1 MRNSKIKKKRP
12 LGLLL
17 VKIFI
22 FTLCISSLVQAAVG
36 QATVVRGENESTLLL
51 QQISQIRSHN
61 KKLKLENKNL
71 QSGIIKKEAS
81 YKEKMANTKIA
92 YLTFD
97 DGPSENTVEI
107 LRILK
112 QYDVKATFFVNGH
125 PNYSYLYKQISD
137 EGHLL
142 ANHTYSHEYKD
153 IYNSPDNFKNDTEK
167 LDRYLTSVTGKEPN
181 YILRF
186 PGGSNNTISNNFG
199 GNEIMT
205 SVIKEMNASG
215 YKYFDWNVDS
225 TDASTYCQD
234 RNKIV
239 QAVLSESSQTK
250 HAIILMHDLA
260 PKITTVQALPEIIE
274 GLKNQGFIFDVLS
287 KKAYAPQ
294 FTVVK

>member
-1 MRNSKIKKKRP
+1 MRNSKRRKKRP

-36 QATVVRGENESTLLL
+36 EATVVRGENESTLLSE
-51 QQISQIRSHN
+51 QIIQIRNRN
-61 KKLKLENKNL
+61 KALKLENKNL
-71 QSGIIKKEAS
+71 QSGIIKKETS

-97 DGPSENTVEI
+97 DGPSENTEEI
-107 LRILK
+107 LKILK
-112 QYDVKATFFVNGH
+112 EYDVKATFFVNGH
-125 PNYSYLYKQISD
+125 TNYSYLYKQITD
-137 EGHLL
+137 DGHALG
-142 ANHTYSHEYKD
+142 NHTYSHDYNKVYSSAYNYKM
-153 IYNSPDNFKNDTEK
+153 DTIK
-167 LDRYLTSVTGKEPN
+167 LDEYLTEITGKEPTH
-181 YILRF
+181 ILRY
-186 PGGSNNTISNNFG
+186 PGGSNNTISHNYG
-199 GNEIMT
+199 GSEIMNT
-205 SVIKEMNASG
+205 VIKEMNTTD

-234 RNKIV
+234 KNKIV

-250 HAIILMHDLA
+250 HAVILMHDLT
-260 PKITTVQALPEIIE
+260 PKITTVQALPEIIT

-287 KKAYAPQ
+287 KNAYAPQ